1 MSNISEDKQSKSIGL
16 GLVVGIAFG
25 AATDNIG
32 LGIALGLVF
41 GAGIGTAK
49 KCLIE
54 KNLLINIGEPVAQLV
69 EQWPFKPLVVSS
81 SLTRL
86 TLRKFSYPEE
96 KPALIG
102 GFFVSTLNDIISR
115 SEYSLK
121 RGYIFHFKINH

>member
-1 MSNISEDKQSKSIGL
+1 MMNNISEDKQSKSIGL
-16 GLVVGIAFG
+16 CLVVAIA
-25 AATDNIG
+25 
-32 LGIALGLVF
+32 F

-86 TLRKFSYPEE
+86 TFRKFLCAEQKS
-96 KPALIG
+96 ALTG
-102 GFFVSTLNDIISR
+102 GFFVSTLNEIITHSEHSLTR
-115 SEYSLK
+115 SYT
-121 RGYIFHFKINH
+121 FHFSINH

>member
-1 MSNISEDKQSKSIGL
+1 MMNNISEDKQSKSIGL
-16 GLVVGIAFG
+16 GLVVGIA
-25 AATDNIG
+25 
-32 LGIALGLVF
+32 F

-86 TLRKFSYPEE
+86 TFRNE
-96 KPALIG
+96 
-102 GFFVSTLNDIISR
+102 
-115 SEYSLK
+115 
-121 RGYIFHFKINH
+121 

>member
-1 MSNISEDKQSKSIGL
+1 
-16 GLVVGIAFG
+16 
-25 AATDNIG
+25 
-32 LGIALGLVF
+32 
-41 GAGIGTAK
+41 
-49 KCLIE
+49 
-54 KNLLINIGEPVAQLV
+54 LV

-121 RGYIFHFKINH
+121 KSYIFHFKINH

>member
-1 MSNISEDKQSKSIGL
+1 MMSNISDDKQSRPIGL

-32 LGIALGLVF
+32 LGIALGLAF

-81 SLTRL
+81 SLTRI
-86 TLRKFSYPEE
+86 TLR
-96 KPALIG
+96 
-102 GFFVSTLNDIISR
+102 
-115 SEYSLK
+115 
-121 RGYIFHFKINH
+121 